1 MAAASTRWSAPAAN
15 VTWQITGDGSG
26 NVAGVEFTDFENL
39 TGAPDNCDTFSFARN
54 ARISGTVDGGEG
66 GFDTLVLDAAGGVVD
81 ATGFDPHSGLI
92 VIDGVRYAYTGL
104 EPVTIAAPTSLTVNG
119 TAGDDAATLTA
130 HATLDG
136 WFTFAGA
143 TFETIHFERP
153 SVSLLVDAL
162 GGDDTVT
169 VTGTSRELD
178 FGSIPVTIRAERI
191 VVDGATLTTTGAL
204 VLDAEAVDNGSPTLI
219 VVDWVTDA
227 PNASVRLVNGATVR
241 GGSVELGAGPR
252 R

>member
-1 MAAASTRWSAPAAN
+1 M
-15 VTWQITGDGSG
+15 
-26 NVAGVEFTDFENL
+26 
-39 TGAPDNCDTFSFARN
+39 
-54 ARISGTVDGGEG
+54 
-66 GFDTLVLDAAGGVVD
+66 
-81 ATGFDPHSGLI
+81 
-92 VIDGVRYAYTGL
+92 
-104 EPVTIAAPTSLTVNG
+104 NG

-169 VTGTSRELD
+169 VTGANGELD

-227 PNASVRLVNGATVR
+227 SPNASVRLVNGATVR
-241 GGSVELGAGPR
+241 GGSVELGARATTVNTPPTEQLLILVVDADALVEVTGGSRVEATSGDATLRSEVTVTGNNPAVGDALFGSSTTNAAAAWAHVTTSSQVLVDAGSSVQATGASCSGADHQHR
-252 R
+252 QQRG